1 MNNLVRITN
10 LPAAL
15 ISRLVEK
22 IITKKTGINC
32 TVSIAEIEILGT
44 DNHGEKK
51 LKIGINASVEA
62 DADSLVAMIKKF

>member
-44 DNHGEKK
+44 DN
-51 LKIGINASVEA
+51 NASVEA